1 MVPNGRSS
9 RRSIEVLTKTTTVS
23 SREMSRQ
30 SGSSSSS
37 SSASPSGG
45 VGAGGGEGR
54 IAVTEE
60 MLGILGTDAAPLS
73 GALVELG
80 LAWRLKG
87 SSVKQEAFAS

>member
-1 MVPNGRSS
+1 
-9 RRSIEVLTKTTTVS
+9 
-23 SREMSRQ
+23 MSRQ

-37 SSASPSGG
+37 SSAAASPSGG
-45 VGAGGGEGR
+45 GGAGGGEGR